1 MEKVRENLHERDV
14 RQSSMYFSVRSV
26 SNAREPDIYILF
38 LLHFKKKYAFH
49 LTICLMHRLAG
60 GFVCYKYVT
69 DMSNLTYLF
78 TDLLYFFSKNT
89 DRFYRVL

>member
-1 MEKVRENLHERDV
+1 
-14 RQSSMYFSVRSV
+14 
-26 SNAREPDIYILF
+26 
-38 LLHFKKKYAFH
+38 
-49 LTICLMHRLAG
+49 MHRLAG

-78 TDLLYFFSKNT
+78 TDLLYFFRKNT